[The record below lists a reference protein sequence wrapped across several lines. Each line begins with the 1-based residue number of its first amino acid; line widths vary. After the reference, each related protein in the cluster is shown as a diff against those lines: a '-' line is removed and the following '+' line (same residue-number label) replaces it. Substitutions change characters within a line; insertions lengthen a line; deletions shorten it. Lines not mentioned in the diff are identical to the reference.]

1 MGVETALT
9 AVSMG
14 ASLAGS
20 GMSIAQAAKQNQLAK
35 QAAADAE
42 KAMAEAKK
50 ELEKNYYASIGIAK
64 EPYALQRQA
73 LLSQG
78 AQAIAA
84 GAESQRGAAATAG
97 RVLMAQNA
105 AQQGVTSDMSKDLYN
120 LNTLTAGED
129 ARLAGKR
136 SEIDL
141 AQVKGAQA
149 ARHAA
154 IVARNQAI
162 ASAIGGVSGA
172 AKTGL
177 DAYSKYFVNDKVDP
191 QTVAA
196 MTPAQSID
204 QAARTPQYVTMAN
217 EAAKQQGLDSQAAIA
232 QNTAANNTDLT
243 IDQGT
248 YGVNAS
254 EVGKGYMTPQ
264 QNGSTLAASGM
275 SSSSP
280 FMPANN
286 PLGMPASYD
295 IPSSVAAPYNTDVN
309 PFMMSTP
316 DQAPFGYGQAWGP
329 VNYAVGPWMY
339 ANYGL
344 PNYVDAYNRPIDPNA
359 FQVPAELP
367 YAADYYGGLSGISGT
382 TSYYDPNVMGY
393 QSPW

>member
-1 MGVETALT
+1 MGVETALM

-14 ASLAGS
+14 TQVAGA
-20 GMSIAQAAKQNQLAK
+20 GMSIAQAAKQNKLAK

-64 EPYALQRQA
+64 EPYELQRQA

-78 AQAIAA
+78 AQAMLA

-105 AQQGVTSDMSKDLYN
+105 SQQDITSNMAQDIYG
-120 LNTLTAGED
+120 LNKLVAGED

-136 SEIDL
+136 SDLDL
-141 AQVKGAQA
+141 AQVKGAQL

-162 ASAIGGVSGA
+162 TSAIGGVSGA

-177 DAYSKYFVNDKVDP
+177 DAYSKYYVNDK
-191 QTVAA
+191 T
-196 MTPAQSID
+196 TPETFTTTPQSIG
-204 QAARTPQYVTMAN
+204 QAARTPQYITDVNTAN
-217 EAAKQQGLDSQAAIA
+217 QQKIPFDQAAIA
-232 QNTAANNTDLT
+232 QNYANQFPDLT
-243 IDQGT
+243 IDQGDF
-248 YGVNAS
+248 GINAS
-254 EVGKGYMTPQ
+254 EAGVKYMTPQ

-344 PNYVDAYNRPIDPNA
+344 PNPSDAYNRPIDPNA
-359 FQVPAELP
+359 FQVPSELP
-367 YAADYYGGLSGISGT
+367 YVSDNYGGLSGISGT

>member
-1 MGVETALT
+1 MGVETALM

-14 ASLAGS
+14 TQLAGA

-105 AQQGVTSDMSKDLYN
+105 AQQGVTSNMSQDLYS
-120 LNTLTAGED
+120 LNKLVAGED

-141 AQVKGAQA
+141 AQVKGAQL

-162 ASAIGGVSGA
+162 ASAVGGVSGA

-177 DAYSKYFVNDKVDP
+177 DAYSKFYVNDKTTP
-191 QTVAA
+191 TQTTA
-196 MTPAQSID
+196 PAQVTST
-204 QAARTPQYVTMAN
+204 AARTPQYVTMDNAGD
-217 EAAKQQGLDSQAAIA
+217 AQKVLDDQAAIS
-232 QNTAANNTDLT
+232 QNLATQFPDLR
-243 IDQGT
+243 ID
-248 YGVNAS
+248 
-254 EVGKGYMTPQ
+254 VGAGEMMNPQ
-264 QNGSTLAASGM
+264 QNGSILAASGM

-286 PLGMPASYD
+286 PLGMPASYQ
-295 IPSSVAAPYNTDVN
+295 IPQMVAAPSTTLDLQQIYENIINNGGSKQEAIQAIKDTISQSENSSESDGNFMPAYNPLGESSSYTIPPYVAA
-309 PFMMSTP
+309 PAYTTP
-316 DQAPFGYGQAWGP
+316 SLGYQYPFGY
-329 VNYAVGPWMY
+329 
-339 ANYGL
+339 
-344 PNYVDAYNRPIDPNA
+344 
-359 FQVPAELP
+359 
-367 YAADYYGGLSGISGT
+367 
-382 TSYYDPNVMGY
+382 
-393 QSPW
+393 